1 MGLRS
6 RFSRKNRRRQKDRA
20 RARRQ
25 EALKR
30 AALSCIDCGSALARD
45 EQTDLDIWNCAT
57 CGKTFLRVG
66 PQWITELDAITS
78 VEHAGPDGRR
88 SGPSGHEFAVAEFLR
103 KAA

>member
-6 RFSRKNRRRQKDRA
+6 RLSRKNRKRQKNRA

-25 EALKR
+25 EALKN
-30 AALSCIDCGSALARD
+30 AALLCLDCASVLARD
-45 EQTDLDIWNCAT
+45 EETDLDIWNCAT

-66 PQWITELDAITS
+66 PQWITELDTITS
-78 VEHAGPDGRR
+78 VE
-88 SGPSGHEFAVAEFLR
+88 HEFAVAEFLR